1 MRQGQRS
8 ASSLTISR
16 SPYSHDECPHPH
28 VYKREGGYEGSV
40 PISKHLK
47 GYTSPHVSDAFGR
60 KGFSQFLDTFCIPPV
75 YPLQYS
81 SDFVVSPVFRH
92 FPNPLNMESVWKQQ
106 QRQNPLNTPQV
117 VKKRCWGFP
126 TLPYNYVVQHTIQWD
141 QKMCMH
147 TVCACVACNVR
158 VWFFQQPLSLPLQHN
173 SPPAPAPSR
182 LKTGV
187 PQKHRNECKHIFT
200 FRKNKRASECSC
212 YIFYLISFADSNSFD
227 WQSALTQYC
236 ISQLLL

>member
-75 YPLQYS
+75 YPLPYS

-158 VWFFQQPLSLPLQHN
+158 VWFFQLRRSHYHCNIIHHPLQL
-173 SPPAPAPSR
+173 PPDSR
-182 LKTGV
+182 LEFHKSIEMNASTYSHSGKT
-187 PQKHRNECKHIFT
+187 
-200 FRKNKRASECSC
+200 SERVSVRVR
-212 YIFYLISFADSNSFD
+212 YSILYHLLIPTV
-227 WQSALTQYC
+227 LTG
-236 ISQLLL
+236 SQL